1 MHWNTPTSPRV
12 KKNKNEQVKISSNDD
27 CFFFDIHGIVYL
39 HWVSEGQTINQHYY
53 LEVLGNLRERIRK
66 KRPEMWKEKS
76 WIFHQ
81 DNAPAHSALSVKRFL
96 AKHSIPVLEHPP
108 YSPDLAPCDFYLFP
122 KVKSPLKGTRFE
134 SEEAVKK
141 KAARVLKELTKD
153 DFQHCFQ
160 QWKIRTERCRDREGV
175 YIEGDNK

>member
-1 MHWNTPTSPRV
+1 
-12 KKNKNEQVKISSNDD
+12 
-27 CFFFDIHGIVYL
+27 
-39 HWVSEGQTINQHYY
+39 
-53 LEVLGNLRERIRK
+53 
-66 KRPEMWKEKS
+66 MWKEKS

-108 YSPDLAPCDFYLFP
+108 YSPDLAPCDFCLFP
-122 KVKSPLKGTRFE
+122 KVKSALKGTRFE
-134 SEEAVKK
+134 SVEAVKE
-141 KAARVLKELTKD
+141 KAAGVLKELTKD

-160 QWKIRTERCRDREGV
+160 QWKIRMERCRDRKGV